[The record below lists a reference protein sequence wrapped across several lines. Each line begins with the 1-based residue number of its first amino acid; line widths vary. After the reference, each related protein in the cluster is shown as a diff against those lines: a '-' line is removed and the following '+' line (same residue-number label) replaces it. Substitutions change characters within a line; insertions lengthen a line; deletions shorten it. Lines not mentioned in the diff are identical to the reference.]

1 MPPGIIC
8 KFSLCCL
15 TFALV
20 FGGSIQLLGIFNN
33 ALNEN
38 LKKISYS
45 AINKLKFFVKTDM
58 NYPLMPKAT
67 AVWLLE
73 NTGLTFDQI
82 ADFCGLHVLEVHG
95 IADGEVAKGIRG
107 VNPITHGQITSDE
120 ISRCEED
127 SSARLKLS
135 ASAVKLMKEQEVNN
149 KKSKYI
155 PVARRQDKPNAIA
168 WILKNC
174 PEITDAQISKLIGTT
189 KNTIN
194 LIRNKT
200 HWNYSN
206 LRAKDP
212 VLLGLCTQADLNY
225 VSELA
230 KQKLEA
236 RKNN

>member
-1 MPPGIIC
+1 MLI
-8 KFSLCCL
+8 
-15 TFALV
+15 
-20 FGGSIQLLGIFNN
+20 
-33 ALNEN
+33 NEN

-45 AINKLKFFVKTDM
+45 AISKLKFFVKTDM

-107 VNPITHGQITSDE
+107 VNQ
-120 ISRCEED
+120 
-127 SSARLKLS
+127 
-135 ASAVKLMKEQEVNN
+135 
-149 KKSKYI
+149 
-155 PVARRQDKPNAIA
+155 
-168 WILKNC
+168 
-174 PEITDAQISKLIGTT
+174 ITDAQISKLIGTT

-236 RKNN
+236 KKDN

>member
-1 MPPGIIC
+1 MFLFVI
-8 KFSLCCL
+8 L
-15 TFALV
+15 TIKKV
-20 FGGSIQLLGIFNN
+20 
-33 ALNEN
+33 
-38 LKKISYS
+38 LKKIVMKCSFRENESLKKIGYS
-45 AINKLKFFVKTDM
+45 VISGLKFFVKNSM

-67 AVWLLE
+67 AVWLVE

-82 ADFCGLHVLEVHG
+82 ANFCGLHVLEVQG
-95 IADGEVAKGIRG
+95 IADGEVARGIKG
-107 VNPITHGQITSDE
+107 VDPVTHGQITLEE
-120 ISRCEED
+120 ITRCEND
-127 SSARLKLS
+127 PNASITLSPSAI
-135 ASAVKLMKEQEVNN
+135 KLMKEQEVSN
-149 KKSKYI
+149 KKGKYI

-174 PEITDAQISKLIGTT
+174 PELTDAQISKLIGTT

-194 LIRNKT
+194 LIRTKT

-230 KQKLEA
+230 RQRAETKKEN
-236 RKNN
+236 KV

>member
-1 MPPGIIC
+1 M
-8 KFSLCCL
+8 
-15 TFALV
+15 
-20 FGGSIQLLGIFNN
+20 
-33 ALNEN
+33 
-38 LKKISYS
+38 
-45 AINKLKFFVKTDM
+45 
-58 NYPLMPKAT
+58 
-67 AVWLLE
+67 
-73 NTGLTFDQI
+73 
-82 ADFCGLHVLEVHG
+82 
-95 IADGEVAKGIRG
+95 
-107 VNPITHGQITSDE
+107 
-120 ISRCEED
+120 
-127 SSARLKLS
+127 
-135 ASAVKLMKEQEVNN
+135 
-149 KKSKYI
+149 
-155 PVARRQDKPNAIA
+155 ARRQDKPNAIA